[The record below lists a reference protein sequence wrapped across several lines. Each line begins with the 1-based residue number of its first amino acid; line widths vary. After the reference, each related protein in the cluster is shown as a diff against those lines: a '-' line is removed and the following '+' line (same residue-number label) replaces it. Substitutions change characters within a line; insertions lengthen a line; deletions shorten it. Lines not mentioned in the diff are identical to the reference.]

1 MIKHIVMWKLKD
13 ELANKEEIS
22 LEIKKQ
28 IEELKSKIDGI
39 IDIEIGINFESSEQA
54 YDIVLYSK
62 FNSKESLN
70 FYQNHEEHIKVANFI
85 KSVVKSRVVSDYEI

>member
-13 ELANKEEIS
+13 DLTNKDKIS
-22 LEIKKQ
+22 LEIRKQ
-28 IEELKSKIDGI
+28 IEELKYKIDGI

-62 FNSKESLN
+62 FNSRESLD
-70 FYQNHEEHIKVANFI
+70 FYQNHEDHIKVAKFI
-85 KSVVKSRVVSDYEI
+85 KSVVKSRVVADYEI

>member
-13 ELANKEEIS
+13 DLINKDEIS

-28 IEELKSKIDGI
+28 IEELKGKIEGI
-39 IDIEIGINFESSEQA
+39 IGLEIGVNFEASEQA

-62 FNSKESLN
+62 FNSKESLD
-70 FYQNHEEHIKVANFI
+70 FYQNHEEHIKVAKFI
-85 KSVVKSRVVSDYEI
+85 KSVVKSRVVVDYEI